1 MPSSTSVNESAID
14 VSEAA
19 ATARSATPSGLPL
32 LVSKLGWEG
41 LVSERSAWSQA
52 TRAASA
58 RITARGFSRARRF
71 DSLNVNGMVWRSF
84 HSWFLAT
91 RRAASVNWYSSLAA
105 RLVIESSRVRRTAPP
120 EVSYYVI
127 SVRSCPRSPPLLRD
141 AGEVDVVD
149 LDVVVARLA
158 SAAAAPIGPELER
171 EEPQR
176 VRRIDVDHV
185 AVIHHQRPVDPPPEH
200 AIRLA
205 DGIQLQ
211 HKLHAVPR
219 ANAEDR
225 SRGDLG
231 PVVDPR
237 HGTLLL
243 HRNREIAGDR
253 LPRSRGVVQHRVELI
268 ARARLRLPHAQVEE
282 LRPHALVLVVGA
294 REPDPQRQIHLRHLG
309 AVAEAVGRPIPPFP
323 LDRRVAGRPA
333 GRVLALEHGQRALRR
348 RRVGDVGVVAVE
360 DLGAPQAQQAGG
372 RRMIEHRYR
381 EVVLREP
388 LEPRRLV
395 RIPPRW
401 RGWRGWRGR
410 RGRRSIRQHRVDR
423 RPVLALARRRHRD
436 QARRDPGYQA

>member
-1 MPSSTSVNESAID
+1 MPSSTSVNESVID

-19 ATARSATPSGLPL
+19 ATARSVTPSGLPL
-32 LVSKLGWEG
+32 LVLKLGWEG
-41 LVSERSAWSQA
+41 LVSKRSAWSQA

-105 RLVIESSRVRRTAPP
+105 PLGHRIESGAPHRTARGL
-120 EVSYYVI
+120 VLRHQRALHASI
-127 SVRSCPRSPPLLRD
+127 PPLLRD

-176 VRRIDVDHV
+176 VRRIHVDHV

-205 DGIQLQ
+205 DRVQLQ

-225 SRGDLG
+225 GRGDLG

-253 LPRSRGVVQHRVELI
+253 LPRSRGVVQHRVRSEEHTSELQS
-268 ARARLRLPHAQVEE
+268 RLHLVCRL
-282 LRPHALVLVVGA
+282 L
-294 REPDPQRQIHLRHLG
+294 
-309 AVAEAVGRPIPPFP
+309 
-323 LDRRVAGRPA
+323 
-333 GRVLALEHGQRALRR
+333 LEKKKQTN
-348 RRVGDVGVVAVE
+348 
-360 DLGAPQAQQAGG
+360 DLT
-372 RRMIEHRYR
+372 
-381 EVVLREP
+381 
-388 LEPRRLV
+388 
-395 RIPPRW
+395 
-401 RGWRGWRGR
+401 
-410 RGRRSIRQHRVDR
+410 D
-423 RPVLALARRRHRD
+423 
-436 QARRDPGYQA
+436 